1 MRCKISYPLQTLPT
15 CLWPFWDLIFITA
28 NFPGR
33 LVTNGGLELVY
44 EHPPGVL
51 AAVELPHQGVEGQV
65 GRAHVLRHTPLEGA
79 AVSVW
84 LRARNSLRDGSC
96 QVLLFLLYPS

>member
-1 MRCKISYPLQTLPT
+1 MPNILPTRETLPT
-15 CLWPFWDLIFITA
+15 FLWPFWDLIFITA
-28 NFPGR
+28 NFSGR

-51 AAVELPHQGVEGQV
+51 AAVELPHQGVEAQV